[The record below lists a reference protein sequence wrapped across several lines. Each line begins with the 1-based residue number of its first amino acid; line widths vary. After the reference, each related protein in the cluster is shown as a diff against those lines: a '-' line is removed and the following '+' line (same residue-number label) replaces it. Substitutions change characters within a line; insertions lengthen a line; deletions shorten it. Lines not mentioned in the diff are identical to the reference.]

1 MIDETVIVAEVT
13 RVHAN
18 LEARFPCAFDV
29 ETTRTLV
36 RAILAPTPKQLA
48 ERAALAQQLAALRT

>member
-1 MIDETVIVAEVT
+1 MIVAEVT